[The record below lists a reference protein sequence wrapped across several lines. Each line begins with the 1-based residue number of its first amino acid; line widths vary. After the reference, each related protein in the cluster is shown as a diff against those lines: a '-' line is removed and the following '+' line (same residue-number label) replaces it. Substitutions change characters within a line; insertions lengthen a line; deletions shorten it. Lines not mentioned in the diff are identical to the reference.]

1 MLNLASKVNIFYVTS
16 GLTSAHF
23 RFDFRLLERWERQ
36 LLRRFQLQLSE
47 DQTVDSKVQ
56 QLQEKLETKV
66 IELQKEIRQELGK
79 F

>member
-1 MLNLASKVNIFYVTS
+1 MLNPASKVNIFYVTS
-16 GLTSAHF
+16 GLDF
-23 RFDFRLLERWERQ
+23 RFLERWERQ

>member
-1 MLNLASKVNIFYVTS
+1 MLLPAPLPVSLPV
-16 GLTSAHF
+16 LTCG
-23 RFDFRLLERWERQ
+23 FDFRFLERWERQ

>member
-1 MLNLASKVNIFYVTS
+1 MLNPASKVIVLN
-16 GLTSAHF
+16 F
-23 RFDFRLLERWERQ
+23 RSYFRLIRLLERWERQ

-66 IELQKEIRQELGK
+66 IELQKEIRQELGT
-79 F
+79 FSN

>member
-16 GLTSAHF
+16 GPTSGLHF
-23 RFDFRLLERWERQ
+23 RFLERWERQ

>member
-16 GLTSAHF
+16 GLTSGLDF
-23 RFDFRLLERWERQ
+23 RFLERWERQ

>member
-16 GLTSAHF
+16 GLTSGPDF
-23 RFDFRLLERWERQ
+23 RFLERWERQ

>member
-1 MLNLASKVNIFYVTS
+1 MTAGFS
-16 GLTSAHF
+16 
-23 RFDFRLLERWERQ
+23 ERWERQ

-79 F
+79 FFNPFSDWLR

>member
-1 MLNLASKVNIFYVTS
+1 MLNPASKVITFNFRS
-16 GLTSAHF
+16 QF
-23 RFDFRLLERWERQ
+23 RFTRLLERWERQ

-66 IELQKEIRQELGK
+66 IELQKEIRQELGT
-79 F
+79 FSN